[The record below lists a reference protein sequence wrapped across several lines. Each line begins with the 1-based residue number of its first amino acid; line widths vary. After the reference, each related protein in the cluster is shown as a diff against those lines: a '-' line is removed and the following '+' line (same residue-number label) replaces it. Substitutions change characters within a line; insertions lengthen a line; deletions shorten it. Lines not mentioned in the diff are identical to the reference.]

1 MKDICIVYHKDNKT
15 LIKKLTTK
23 LENKGISCMVAQ
35 RDFKQNKKEEL
46 SAAVVGSKVLL
57 LIIDSKSATNK
68 EQIDALE
75 QALENDISVIP
86 FVVSKIESDLYSEHF
101 FYSFSWIDAYEDS
114 FDDAYEVLIDA
125 YEDISGEDT
134 ANKKIKKKKKSAKD
148 TNKLLN
154 NKPVLIAAAVVIF
167 LFISYFVYNYFQN
180 EKESQL
186 LVGQWY
192 MVDYQDNIRRTK
204 SDSIL
209 FMTQTIP
216 TIKRNALLIF
226 NNDNSFE
233 RRGFTPEPQIG
244 TWIFNANKSTLR
256 LKPYGATAATDEL
269 QLKNVSKTSFTIIA
283 EETLNDSIQE
293 ANGKY
298 RHVSNKSV
306 TTIRFAKK

>member
-1 MKDICIVYHKDNKT
+1 MKDICIVYSKDNKS

-23 LENKGISCMVAQ
+23 LESNGISCNVGQ
-35 RDFKQNKKEEL
+35 RNFKQNNKEEL
-46 SAAVVGSKVLL
+46 SAAVVDSKVLL
-57 LIIDSKSATNK
+57 LIIDSKSASNK

-86 FVVSKIESDLYSEHF
+86 YVISKIESDLYSEHF

-134 ANKKIKKKKKSAKD
+134 ANKKIKKKSANN
-148 TNKLLN
+148 TNNLLN
-154 NKPVLIAAAVVIF
+154 NKPLMIAAAVVI
-167 LFISYFVYNYFQN
+167 LLSVSYFVYNYFKN

-192 MVDYQDNIRRTK
+192 MVDYQDNMRRSK
-204 SDSIL
+204 SDSLL

-216 TIKRNALLIF
+216 AIKRNALLIF
-226 NNDNSFE
+226 NDDNSFE

-244 TWIFNANKSTLR
+244 TWLFNADKSTLR

-269 QLKNVSKTSFTIIA
+269 KLTNVSKTSFTIVA
-283 EETLNDSIQE
+283 EELLEDSVKE

-298 RHVSNKSV
+298 RHITNRSV
-306 TTIRFAKK
+306 TKIRFAKKR